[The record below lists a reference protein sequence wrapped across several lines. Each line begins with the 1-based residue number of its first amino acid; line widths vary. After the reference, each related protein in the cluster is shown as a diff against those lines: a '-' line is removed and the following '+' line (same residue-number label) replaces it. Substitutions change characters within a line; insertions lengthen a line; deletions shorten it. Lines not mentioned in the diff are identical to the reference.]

1 MMMYWA
7 KIACKR
13 LSRRC
18 WRWHY
23 FSHLIQKL
31 GGENCDFEKSEKTW
45 EDYAEEP
52 SLRIQKIGGKNCK
65 WQFWRK
71 TEKLVK
77 MWLRSHLWWWKLQVT
92 ISKKKLRNLR
102 RWGWGA
108 IFQWP
113 HRIHSSSTAPNPS
126 ISDKK
131 KTRKTNILYKP
142 FRNSMEIFFIN
153 ITG

>member
-1 MMMYWA
+1 MKYIMVE
-7 KIACKR
+7 C
-13 LSRRC
+13 
-18 WRWHY
+18 RWCVAV
-23 FSHLIQKL
+23 L
-31 GGENCDFEKSEKTW
+31 GGDDY
-45 EDYAEEP
+45 DYA
-52 SLRIQKIGGKNCK
+52 SSKDCLKKIVKEMLTMTLFFPYNPK
-65 WQFWRK
+65 TRWRKLQFWQFWK
-71 TEKLVK
+71 IWEN
-77 MWLRSHLWWWKLQVT
+77 LRRLCRGAIFEDPKNRWKKLQVT